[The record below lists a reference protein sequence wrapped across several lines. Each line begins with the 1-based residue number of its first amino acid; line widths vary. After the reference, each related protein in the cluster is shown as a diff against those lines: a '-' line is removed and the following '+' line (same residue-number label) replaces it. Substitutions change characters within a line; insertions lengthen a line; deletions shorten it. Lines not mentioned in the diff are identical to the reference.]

1 MKTIAPPIPNA
12 VIGQAIRHGT
22 DNRACSLRW
31 LRVTAGV
38 GVAPDRCPWG
48 MDSLHPNVRVIP
60 HMTPTEALFH
70 EDQVRLAGSVS
81 ESSAIS
87 RRIHRKRLRLKRYPL
102 GAVYIDNIRHQ
113 LAHFGRP
120 LQESCLL
127 VRSRWLE
134 LHE

>member
-60 HMTPTEALFH
+60 HMTPDPDTTPPRILVVNPARRFGFRIE
-70 EDQVRLAGSVS
+70 RYLA
-81 ESSAIS
+81 EN
-87 RRIHRKRLRLKRYPL
+87 P
-102 GAVYIDNIRHQ
+102 
-113 LAHFGRP
+113 P
-120 LQESCLL
+120 
-127 VRSRWLE
+127 
-134 LHE
+134 